1 MKGAI
6 LLADNEK
13 SKIEPKIETV
23 EIRADYGKFT
33 CEPLERGYG
42 HTIGNSLR
50 RMLLASLEG
59 AAVTSIKID
68 GVLHEFSTL
77 PGVREDITNIVLN
90 IKQLCLKIVGTGVIN
105 SDNPD
110 EESHHIIRIDSDE
123 TRKKR
128 GAEGSDIEITGA
140 DVICGADVEVVNS
153 NLHIATLNTD
163 GQLHMEMRVEKN
175 FGYVEAEKN
184 KRSDDVIGVIPI
196 DSIFSPVLRVK
207 YEVKDTRV
215 GNEMDYDKLILEV
228 WTNGTIKPDEAVARA
243 AETLINRLKL
253 FQGMQE
259 FVEEVFEHEEE
270 IQQTSTTETPT
281 TSEEKAPK
289 ILDMTIEDLDLSVR
303 SFNCLKRAGI
313 DFVGDLVNKSE
324 EDMMK
329 VRNLGRKS
337 LDEVKK
343 KLEDIGLSLK
353 PSVHVNPEDI

>member
-1 MKGAI
+1 M
-6 LLADNEK
+6 ADNEK
-13 SKIEPKIETV
+13 SKIEPKIESIEV
-23 EIRADYGKFT
+23 RADYGKFS

-77 PGVREDITNIVLN
+77 KGVREDITNIVLN
-90 IKQLCLKIVGTGVIN
+90 IKQLYLKIVGTGQIN
-105 SDNPD
+105 PDNPD
-110 EESHHIIRIDSDE
+110 EEHHIIRIDSDE
-123 TRKKR
+123 TRRKNN
-128 GAEGSDIEITGA
+128 AEGQDIEITGG

-153 NLHIATLNTD
+153 DLHIATLNSD
-163 GQLHMEMRVEKN
+163 GSLRIEMRVEKN

-184 KRSDDVIGVIPI
+184 KRTDDVIGTIPI
-196 DSIFSPVLRVK
+196 DSIFSPVLRVN
-207 YEVKDTRV
+207 YEVQDTRV

-228 WTNGTIKPDEAVARA
+228 WTNGTIKPDEAVAKA
-243 AETLINRLKL
+243 ADTLVNRLKL
-253 FQGMQE
+253 FQSMRGL
-259 FVEEVFEHEEE
+259 VEDIEDDDEEE
-270 IQQTSTTETPT
+270 PQQVAAAT
-281 TSEEKAPK
+281 TSDTQPVTEDKSKK

-324 EDMMK
+324 DDMMK

-353 PSVHVNPEDI
+353 PSLHINDDIDI